1 MKKPKEITIHNIKA
15 NQYREVFSDG
25 ASLGI
30 TPTGYFYLNFF
41 SQRNA
46 IPKGMVFELSDK
58 GHLGELKSL
67 TSDSKDGIV
76 RQHEIGIY
84 LDLKTCKNLRDLLD
98 NKINEFEDLNKKG
111 KK

>member
-1 MKKPKEITIHNIKA
+1 MKKSREITIHNIKG

-30 TPTGYFYLNFF
+30 TPTGYFHLNFF

-46 IPKGMVFELSDK
+46 IPKGMVFDLSEE

-67 TSDSKDGIV
+67 TQDSKTGIV

-84 LDLKTCKNLRDLLD
+84 LDLKTCENLRDLLD
-98 NKINEFEDLNKKG
+98 KK
-111 KK
+111 